1 MDLRL
6 SEDQEATRDLL
17 RRLFEREVGTDVV
30 RAAESLG
37 HSPQVW
43 ATLAAA
49 GIPAMGMPARLG
61 GGDADLAMLAV
72 VAIEAGRAMAPVPL
86 IEHLVATRVVAE
98 LDPAHPRLADLASG
112 SAIAALAPVPAV
124 SGRAS
129 LVPGGAV
136 ADVVVALDGDVLVVA
151 GGRPPGAALRNHASA
166 PLADR
171 DLTGPDRR
179 VLASGADAGLAHA
192 DAATEWRVLTAGA
205 LSGLAATALELAVAY
220 VKQRHQFGVP
230 IGSFQAVQHGLAD
243 LPGPVLGAEL
253 LVHEAAWALVT
264 GEVAPTGAGGREL
277 ALMALLFTADVAADV
292 TARCVH
298 YHGGYGVAEEQDP
311 QLLYRRAR
319 GWALVGGDPADDVER
334 LGALLAE
341 GGG

>member
-37 HSPQVW
+37 HNPAVW

-49 GIPAMGMPARLG
+49 GIPAMGMPVALG

-72 VAIEAGRAMAPVPL
+72 VAVEAGRAMAPVPL
-86 IEHLVATRVVAE
+86 IEHLVAARVVAE
-98 LDPAHPRLADLASG
+98 LDPEHPRLAELATG
-112 SAIAALAPVPAV
+112 SAIAAFSPVPATDA
-124 SGRAS
+124 RAT

-136 ADVVVALDGDVLVVA
+136 ADVVVALDDDVLVAA
-151 GGRPPGAALRNHASA
+151 GGRAPGVALRNHASA

-171 DLTGPDRR
+171 DLAGPDRR
-179 VLASGADAGLAHA
+179 VLATGTDARLAHA
-192 DAATEWRVLTAGA
+192 DAAAEWRVLTAGA
-205 LSGLAATALELAVAY
+205 LSGLAAAALDLAVDY

-243 LPGPVLGAEL
+243 LPGPVLGTEL
-253 LVHEAAWALVT
+253 LVHEAAWALTT
-264 GEVAPTGAGGREL
+264 GTRAPTGASGPEL
-277 ALMALLFTADVAADV
+277 ALMALLFAADVAADV

-319 GWALVGGDPADDVER
+319 GWALVAGDPADDLDR
-334 LGALLAE
+334 LGVLLAA